1 MVLSIARFNFVSPTL
16 DRRTTGE
23 LYRAGVEM
31 AAYADEA
38 GFFGLSLEEHHGADD
53 GWSPSPLIN
62 AGLMLGCTKQIR
74 VTVSAVLVPLHDP
87 LRLAEDIAVLDLA
100 SNGRITVIGGL
111 GYRPEE
117 YEAHGKDWSRRGAL
131 MDESIEAMLAAWT
144 GEPFTYHGRHAR
156 VTPMPQ
162 SAPQQL
168 LFIGGRTKAAA
179 RRAARFGLPF
189 NPVAELPELE
199 ALYQE
204 ECKANGTKGFV
215 IMPPSSTT
223 FTFVAEDPDEA
234 WSSLGQH
241 FLHEAKQYAGWQT
254 DAVHSAA
261 YSPAS
266 TVEELRA
273 EGKYRV
279 LSPEQC
285 IAAGQ
290 EGEGVFVL
298 HPLCGGLPPERGWDC
313 LRLYVEQVLPAL
325 AG

>member
-23 LYRAGVEM
+23 LYRAGVAM

-100 SNGRITVIGGL
+100 SNGRITVIAGL

-131 MDESIEAMLAAWT
+131 MDESLEAMLAAWS
-144 GEPFTYHGRHAR
+144 GEPFTYQGRHAR

-162 SAPQQL
+162 SVPQQL
-168 LFIGGRTKAAA
+168 LFVGGMITNP
-179 RRAARFGLPF
+179 LVPF
-189 NPVAELPELE
+189 
-199 ALYQE
+199 ALH
-204 ECKANGTKGFV
+204 
-215 IMPPSSTT
+215 SS
-223 FTFVAEDPDEA
+223 
-234 WSSLGQH
+234 W
-241 FLHEAKQYAGWQT
+241 
-254 DAVHSAA
+254 
-261 YSPAS
+261 
-266 TVEELRA
+266 
-273 EGKYRV
+273 
-279 LSPEQC
+279 
-285 IAAGQ
+285 
-290 EGEGVFVL
+290 
-298 HPLCGGLPPERGWDC
+298 
-313 LRLYVEQVLPAL
+313 
-325 AG
+325 

>member
-38 GFFGLSLEEHHGADD
+38 GFFGLSLEEHHGAND

-131 MDESIEAMLAAWT
+131 MDESIEAVLAAWS
-144 GEPFTYHGRHAR
+144 GEPFTYQGRNAR

-162 SAPQQL
+162 SVPQ
-168 LFIGGRTKAAA
+168 
-179 RRAARFGLPF
+179 PD
-189 NPVAELPELE
+189 LE

-223 FTFVAEDPDEA
+223 FTFVAEDPEEA
-234 WSSLGQH
+234 WASLGEH

-279 LSPEQC
+279 LSPEEC
-285 IAAGQ
+285 VAAAQ
-290 EGEGVFVL
+290 EGAGVFVL

-325 AG
+325 VG